1 MTYALQAQ
9 IFNKQITFNVTLYY
23 FHLSILRALHKVI
36 FQLLFH
42 VLPLSSEWAYSVMN
56 NFSFVF
62 SYLFHVV
69 EFMVRDKMSLQP
81 TRQ

>member
-36 FQLLFH
+36 FQLLLH
-42 VLPLSSEWAYSVMN
+42 VLPLSSE
-56 NFSFVF
+56 
-62 SYLFHVV
+62 
-69 EFMVRDKMSLQP
+69 
-81 TRQ
+81 